1 MILVDSNILMYAAGE
16 KHPNRAPS
24 IAWLEKVAREE
35 IDGVLDAEVLQE
47 ILHRYQAIRRWDD
60 GRKVYD
66 LARMIL
72 PLVIPVD
79 CAVMDRARELMDRY
93 RNLVA
98 RDAVHAAVVLVHNLQ
113 GICSYDTDFDSV
125 KRLNRIEP

>member
-16 KHPNRAPS
+16 QHPNRAPS

-35 IDGVLDAEVLQE
+35 IDGALDAEVLQE
-47 ILHRYQAIRRWDD
+47 ILHRYRAIRRWDD

-66 LARMIL
+66 LARTIL

-93 RNLVA
+93 RTLVA

-113 GICSYDTDFDSV
+113 GICSYDDDFDLV
-125 KRLNRIEP
+125 EGLNRIEP